1 MLKTKR
7 HRCFSFVIDLTDHP
21 SFCRYGNNLIHT
33 YAGPSMITINPCH
46 PLAIYSEKIVQMF
59 KGCKLEDMPPH
70 IYSAGQMAY
79 RTLMSTKKDQSIAFI
94 GRSGSGKSTNFRHV
108 LSYLTQV
115 AGSVNNI
122 LTVARLNAI
131 NSLLEAFGNTRTIM
145 NANATRFS
153 QIFSIDFDHSGVI
166 ASASV
171 QVLMLEKTRVVRR
184 PEGEPNFNIFY
195 QMLAGLDTRTKRDMQ
210 LDNLSEPNM
219 FMTPLQRSED
229 KAAAAQ
235 AFVRLGQAA

>member
-1 MLKTKR
+1 MISMSLI
-7 HRCFSFVIDLTDHP
+7 CHP
-21 SFCRYGNNLIHT
+21 TNRASIILFRRYGNNLIHT

-115 AGSVNNI
+115 AGSVNKTSFLC
-122 LTVARLNAI
+122 LTCDGVASRKNGRKKQYDAYDDC
-131 NSLLEAFGNTRTIM
+131 SCT
-145 NANATRFS
+145 S
-153 QIFSIDFDHSGVI
+153 
-166 ASASV
+166 
-171 QVLMLEKTRVVRR
+171 RR
-184 PEGEPNFNIFY
+184 
-195 QMLAGLDTRTKRDMQ
+195 
-210 LDNLSEPNM
+210 
-219 FMTPLQRSED
+219 
-229 KAAAAQ
+229 
-235 AFVRLGQAA
+235 